1 MKNTK
6 LALILLCLVS
16 NSLFGQ
22 KDSVV
27 LKLNGFIKNINQFSY
42 LYPQEKVYLH
52 FDNTGYYLGEIIW
65 YKAWLVMA
73 ENNRLSPMSK
83 VLYVD
88 LLTPEGDVLQSQK
101 LKVENGQAHGSFM
114 LKDSLYSG
122 YYEVRAYT
130 KCMMNFGEDV
140 VFSRVF
146 PVFDKP
152 KKEGNYAAKRM
163 TLRPKTKAL
172 YSGREKPEK
181 LDNIDV
187 TFFPEGGNLVS
198 GLSNRLAFK
207 AVNKQG
213 KSIDIT
219 GTLLNSK
226 GEEVSSFTSMYRG
239 MGAFIFYPDG
249 EKYSAKITA
258 GDKTV
263 KVELPKAISSGYN
276 LQVNNYQPQEMQVQI
291 AKTTD
296 LPSDTVG
303 VSFMCRGKVYAFK
316 TFNLTAD
323 QPVLFTIPK
332 DIFPSGVV
340 QITVFNTNGQ
350 ILAERLAFV
359 NHEDALQLKT
369 EINTTYQPF
378 SPININF
385 QLNDNQGNPL
395 ESTFSLSVRD
405 RSSEIYTG
413 YSDDIRSNL
422 LLSSEL
428 KGFIENP
435 GYYFEKN
442 DVRHAAALDMLL
454 LTQGWRRYSWEQMAG
469 TKKFE
474 LKQGIEKGLV
484 VEGKILTDIGK
495 KEKENVDVTMW
506 MLTPY
511 QKGTCTTDKQ
521 GNFNLALDD
530 FYGKVALNIET
541 RINGKLR
548 DHRIQLNRAFSP
560 TPKAYET
567 AEVTLPDSIPAYR
580 QTVKTIAPVVEKVE
594 EKKTP
599 TNDAKTK
606 ESIDTKSH
614 ALKEVTVTEK
624 KKWGQKQEGASQADV
639 VYDVQK
645 EVDKMRDNGESE
657 TGSVLDFIGR
667 QKNILSYNI
676 EDTGDLDAE
685 FRTIYKSTCHYMG
698 KEVLFLVNNTL
709 ACLSPLDGT
718 PRENFNNYN
727 ETLPVT
733 KTIFQS
739 VSNLDVDQIESVMIV
754 QSSSKVLTYC
764 SECDRSKDYTL
775 IYIYTNPDKAL
786 INSGGKRKTIFEG
799 YSNVRQFYSPDYKT
813 VGLPDEKDYRR
824 TLYWNPN
831 VKTNKDGKAT
841 VTFYNNK
848 TCNSLSVSSE
858 GITKEGNIVK

>member
-1 MKNTK
+1 MLRKSLTFF
-6 LALILLCLVS
+6 LFFLLNLSV
-16 NSLFGQ
+16 Q
-22 KDSVV
+22 AQTDSATLR
-27 LKLNGFIKNINQFSY
+27 LKHFVRNIEKFRA

-52 FDNTGYYLGEIIW
+52 FDNTGYYLGETLW
-65 YKAWLVMA
+65 FKAWLVTA

-101 LKVENGQAHGSFM
+101 LKVENGQANGSFL
-114 LKDSLYSG
+114 LKDSLYAG

-140 VFSRVF
+140 IFSRVF

-152 KKEGNYAAKRM
+152 KEEGSYAAKRM
-163 TLRPKTKAL
+163 TLRPGTKAL
-172 YSGREKPEK
+172 NSGREKPEK

-187 TFFPEGGNLVS
+187 TFFPEGGNLVTD
-198 GLSNRLAFK
+198 LSNRLAFK

-249 EKYSAKITA
+249 GKYSAKITA

-263 KVELPKAISSGYN
+263 KVELPKAIPSGYS

-291 AKTTD
+291 TKTTD

-303 VSFMCRGKVYAFK
+303 LSFMCRGKVYAFK
-316 TFNLTAD
+316 TFSLASD
-323 QPVLFTIPK
+323 QPALFTIPK
-332 DIFPSGVV
+332 DIFPSGVI
-340 QITVFNTNGQ
+340 QITVFNAKGQ

-359 NHEDALQLKT
+359 NQDDALQLKT

-385 QLNDNQGNPL
+385 QLNDSQGNPL

-405 RSSEIYTG
+405 RGTEIYTG
-413 YSDDIRSNL
+413 YSDDVRSNL

-442 DVRHAAALDMLL
+442 DVRHVAALDMLL
-454 LTQGWRRYSWEQMAG
+454 LTQGWRRYEWKKMAG
-469 TKKFE
+469 VDKFDV
-474 LKQGIEKGLV
+474 KQGIEKGLV
-484 VEGKILTDIGK
+484 VDGKILTDIGK

-530 FYGKVALNIET
+530 FYGKVELNIET

-548 DHRIQLNRAFSP
+548 DHRIQLNRAFNPS
-560 TPKAYET
+560 PKAYET
-567 AEVTLPDSIPAYR
+567 TEVTLPDSIPTYR
-580 QTVKTIAPVVEKVE
+580 QTVETIAPVVGKVE

-599 TNDAKTK
+599 TNDVKTK
-606 ESIDTKSH
+606 ESMNEKNHT
-614 ALKEVTVTEK
+614 LKELTVTEK
-624 KKWGQKQEGASQADV
+624 KKWSQKQEGASQADI
-639 VYDVQK
+639 VYDVNK
-645 EVDKMRDNGESE
+645 EIDKLRDKGESE
-657 TGSVLDFIGR
+657 PSNIFDFLYQQRGVFSANLDGFND
-667 QKNILSYNI
+667 KLSC
-676 EDTGDLDAE
+676 T
-685 FRTIYKSTCHYMG
+685 YMG
-698 KEVLFLVNNTL
+698 KDVIFIVNNTL
-709 ACLSPLDGT
+709 ARISDGS
-718 PRENFNNYN
+718 RENINNYDRAN
-727 ETLPVT
+727 PINNTVIPTVYD
-733 KTIFQS
+733 
-739 VSNLDVDQIESVMIV
+739 LDMSLVESIMIV
-754 QSSSKVLTYC
+754 QSSTKTLGYC
-764 SECDRSKDYTL
+764 TECDRGKEYTL

-786 INSGGKRKTIFEG
+786 VDGGGKRKTIFEG
-799 YSNVRQFYSPDYKT
+799 YSNVRQFYSPDYKA
-813 VGLPDEKDYRR
+813 VGLPDEKDHRR

-831 VKTNKDGKAT
+831 VKTDSHGVAKISI
-841 VTFYNNK
+841 FNNINCK
-848 TCNSLSVSSE
+848 MIDILTE
-858 GITKEGNIVK
+858 GVTKEGLIK